1 MTGRSKTVKCV
12 VWDLDNTLWD
22 GVLLEG
28 DQVSLRSGIVDV
40 IRTLDQRGILHSV
53 ASRNDHDKAME
64 KLSEFGLD
72 DYFLFPQITWGAKSA
87 SVANIAKSLNIATDT
102 LAFIDDDQFERDEV
116 AAGVPGVLCFD
127 ATEALDLPD
136 LPGMQPR
143 FITEDA
149 RQRRAMYQAELRR
162 ERVAE
167 GMAPEE
173 FLRSLGM
180 VLTITEADE
189 SDLARVEELT
199 ARTNQ
204 LNSTGI
210 TYSFAELEAFRQ
222 SPDHLLLVAG
232 LDDRYGSYGK
242 IGIALVEQTN
252 EAWLL
257 RLLLMSCRVMSRGVG
272 KVLLSYILQQAALED
287 KTVTA
292 DFVRTPR
299 NRAMY
304 LTFKL
309 AGFNEVERVDNVAH
323 LSHDL
328 SAIDPFSDYV
338 DVRIG
343 R

>member
-1 MTGRSKTVKCV
+1 VTGRSKTVKCV

-64 KLSEFGLD
+64 KLVEFGLD

-116 AAGVPGVLCFD
+116 AAGVPGVLCID

-143 FITEDA
+143 FITEDS
-149 RQRRAMYQAELRR
+149 RQRRAMYQAEIRR
-162 ERVAE
+162 EGVAE

-210 TYSFAELEAFRQ
+210 IYSFAELEAFRQ

-232 LDDRYGSYGK
+232 LEDRYGSYGK

-287 KTVTA
+287 KTVRA

-309 AGFNEVERVDNVAH
+309 AGFKEVERVDNVAH

-338 DVRIG
+338 DVKIG